1 MILLERI
8 YLLSMCKTL
17 TYPDNFFLWFRN
29 NKSMFTKILTV
40 NKLRLKYEEKGEGGK
55 LIFRNNALMFIH
67 ASLNYIVF
75 SHTENQL
82 HDRKYR
88 KKKRGHSA
96 TTTVK

>member
-17 TYPDNFFLWFRN
+17 TFPDKLFLWFGK
-29 NKSMFTKILTV
+29 NKSMFTQILTV
-40 NKLRLKYEEKGEGGK
+40 NKLRLEYEEKGEGGN

-67 ASLNYIVF
+67 ESLNYIVF

-82 HDRKYR
+82 HERKYR
-88 KKKRGHSA
+88 KKRGHSA
-96 TTTVK
+96 ATTVK